1 MERWGVDMQVL
12 KKYQKYRRK
21 SFLLF
26 CVMLICSAYLWLV
39 DAIPDTISI
48 LRGEEV
54 TLAEDLPVT
63 TKLETVD
70 GTISSSGNINGNSYE
85 VSCRLFGIIPVKRVT
100 VYIVKEAQVIPCG
113 TPFGIYI
120 HTDGVLVVDISD
132 IVQNG
137 ITVESPAAH
146 ILKPGDYITAVNGT
160 TVSEKEEVQQA
171 VAQSSGEVMRLSVM
185 REGEPLEC
193 ELCPILNDTGNYQL
207 GVWVRDDLAG
217 IGTLTYVD
225 ADGRF
230 GALGHGITDVDVE
243 RLVSMKSATAYQA
256 EILSII
262 RGEKGSPGELV
273 GQIYYTP
280 ANEIGEITKNTKNG
294 IFGRLDGLPDLLQ
307 EASAMEIGF
316 KQEIKTGSAQILVT
330 LEDTR
335 QLYDI
340 IISDVDLNPQEAN
353 KGIAFQVADDTLIQE
368 TGGIIQGMSGAPIV
382 QNGKVI
388 GAVTHVFVDNPTKG
402 YGIFIETML
411 EQGSDE

>member
-85 VSCRLFGIIPVKRVT
+85 VFCRLFGIIPVKRVT

-340 IISDVDLNPQEAN
+340 MISDVDLNPQEAN

-368 TGGIIQGMSGAPIV
+368 TGGIIQGMSGAPIL

>member
-1 MERWGVDMQVL
+1 MQVL

-21 SFLLF
+21 SFLFLG
-26 CVMLICSAYLWLV
+26 VILICSAYLWMV

-48 LRGEEV
+48 LQGEEV
-54 TLAEDLPVT
+54 ALAEGLPVT
-63 TKLETVD
+63 TKLETSD
-70 GTISSSGNINGNSYE
+70 GTITSSGNINGSSYE

-100 VYIVKEAQVIPCG
+100 VHIVKEAQMIPCG
-113 TPFGIYI
+113 TPLGIYI

-146 ILKPGDYITAVNGT
+146 ILKSGDYITAVNGT
-160 TVSEKEEVQQA
+160 TVSEKEELQQT
-171 VAQSSGEVMRLSVM
+171 VAESGGEVMCLSVM
-185 REGEPLEC
+185 RDGEPLEC
-193 ELCPILNDTGNYQL
+193 ELRPAFNDTGNYQL
-207 GVWVRDDLAG
+207 GIWVRDDLAG

-225 ADGRF
+225 AAGRF
-230 GALGHGITDVDVE
+230 GALGHGITDIDVE
-243 RLVSMKSATAYQA
+243 RLVSMQSATAYQA
-256 EILSII
+256 QILSII

-273 GQIYYTP
+273 GQIYYNH

-294 IFGRLDGLPDLLQ
+294 IFGQLEGLPDSLQ
-307 EASAMEIGF
+307 ESSAMEIGF
-316 KQEIKTGSAQILVT
+316 KQEIETGPAQILVT

-340 IISDVDLNPQEAN
+340 TITDVDLNPQESN
-353 KGIAFQVADDTLIQE
+353 KGIAFQVTDDALIEE
-368 TGGIIQGMSGAPIV
+368 TGGIIQGMSGAPIL
-382 QNGKVI
+382 QNGKLI

>member
-1 MERWGVDMQVL
+1 MQML

-21 SFLLF
+21 SFLFF
-26 CVMLICSAYLWLV
+26 CVILICSAYLWLV

-48 LRGEEV
+48 LQGEEV
-54 TLAEDLPVT
+54 ALAEGLPVT
-63 TKLETVD
+63 TKLETTD
-70 GTISSSGNINGNSYE
+70 GTITSSGNINGSSYE
-85 VSCRLFGIIPVKRVT
+85 VSCRLFGIIPVKCVT
-100 VYIVKEAQVIPCG
+100 VHIVKEAQVIPCG

-146 ILKPGDYITAVNGT
+146 ILKSGDYITAVNGT
-160 TVSEKEEVQQA
+160 TVSEKEELQQA
-171 VAQSSGEVMRLSVM
+171 VAESGGEVLCLSVM
-185 REGEPLEC
+185 RDGESLEC
-193 ELCPILNDTGNYQL
+193 ELRPALNDTGNYQL
-207 GVWVRDDLAG
+207 GIWVRDDLAG
-217 IGTLTYVD
+217 IGTLTYVE
-225 ADGRF
+225 AAGRF

-243 RLVSMKSATAYQA
+243 HLVSMQSATAYQA
-256 EILSII
+256 QILSII

-273 GQIYYTP
+273 GQIYYNH
-280 ANEIGEITKNTKNG
+280 AN
-294 IFGRLDGLPDLLQ
+294 
-307 EASAMEIGF
+307 EIGF
-316 KQEIKTGSAQILVT
+316 KQEIETGPAQILVT

-340 IISDVDLNPQEAN
+340 TITDVDLNPQESN
-353 KGIAFQVADDTLIQE
+353 KGIAFQVTDDALIEE
-368 TGGIIQGMSGAPIV
+368 TGGIIQGMSGAPIL

-411 EQGSDE
+411 EQESSE

>member
-1 MERWGVDMQVL
+1 MQVL

-21 SFLLF
+21 SFLFF
-26 CVMLICSAYLWLV
+26 CVILICSAYLWLV

-48 LRGEEV
+48 LQGEEV
-54 TLAEDLPVT
+54 ALAEGLPVT
-63 TKLETVD
+63 TKLETTD
-70 GTISSSGNINGNSYE
+70 GTITSSGNINGSSYE
-85 VSCRLFGIIPVKRVT
+85 VSCRLFGIIPVKCVT
-100 VYIVKEAQVIPCG
+100 VHIVKEAQVIPCG

-146 ILKPGDYITAVNGT
+146 ILKSGDYITAVNGT
-160 TVSEKEEVQQA
+160 TVSEKEELQQA
-171 VAQSSGEVMRLSVM
+171 IAESGGEVLCLSVM
-185 REGEPLEC
+185 RDGESLEC
-193 ELCPILNDTGNYQL
+193 ELRPALNDTGNYQL
-207 GVWVRDDLAG
+207 GIWVRDDLAG
-217 IGTLTYVD
+217 IGTLTYVE
-225 ADGRF
+225 AAGRF

-243 RLVSMKSATAYQA
+243 HLVSMQSATAYQA
-256 EILSII
+256 QILSII

-273 GQIYYTP
+273 GQIYYNH
-280 ANEIGEITKNTKNG
+280 ANEIGEITKNTRNG
-294 IFGRLDGLPDLLQ
+294 IFGRLEGLPDVLQ

-316 KQEIKTGSAQILVT
+316 KQEIETGPAQILVT

-340 IISDVDLNPQEAN
+340 TITDVDLNPQESN
-353 KGIAFQVADDTLIQE
+353 KGIAFQVTDDALIEE
-368 TGGIIQGMSGAPIV
+368 TGGIIQGMSGAPIL

-411 EQGSDE
+411 EQGSSE